1 MWVKAR
7 EVFFIIVISIRR
19 PRERGD
25 PYSVSVMVC
34 TVRVTFARG
43 WHWRLEFGPGVMG
56 PRVRGDDDEDT
67 SSRQRETQSLA
78 AARHVDG
85 GKAAYG
91 EATGAAI
98 ALLVDL
104 ELAFAGAKLGGAAPV
119 QWSVL
124 DLEGAVFGV
133 DRLGERGNLLRCA
146 GDIRMQA
153 FAGLDAIPAAADHGL
168 AVVGGNRGHDLVR
181 RVVAP
186 GQTGGGR
193 RLHRVDHH
201 REEIRRLHDIG

>member
-85 GKAAYG
+85 GKARHG

-98 ALLVDL
+98 ALPIDL
-104 ELAFAGAKLGGAAPV
+104 ELALAGAKLGGAAPV
-119 QWSVL
+119 QWPAPHPHGPLFALAPPAAL
-124 DLEGAVFGV
+124 DT
-133 DRLGERGNLLRCA
+133 LLRSA
-146 GDIRMQA
+146 
-153 FAGLDAIPAAADHGL
+153 
-168 AVVGGNRGHDLVR
+168 
-181 RVVAP
+181 
-186 GQTGGGR
+186 
-193 RLHRVDHH
+193 LH
-201 REEIRRLHDIG
+201 